1 MQKQFLYTLIGIC
14 LLLITSCQKD
24 NAADNIVKVNIAYDE
39 TNTEKYQKLSINAS
53 LQKPEFNWETGD
65 QIKLVSSNG
74 NSLKLDFVSAANNAA
89 SFKLAS
95 GTITPND
102 YKCFTNPANASVTAS
117 GVNYSAP
124 STFLID
130 INDVDNYISNHMLLY
145 TKTKYTHGH
154 AGNIAR
160 LYPAMTI
167 LEIPLQCTTGTVI
180 INTITLKAK
189 GVTQNGAFISSARL
203 PNVFLNDSSFTQV
216 NYTNSINYQ
225 FSGNGLTVGATAT
238 TIKLLV
244 WSAHPDSVSGLTGY
258 SIIINNGYDTNS
270 FQKTTAFSNS
280 NYYRTPNLSIPVP
293 VIGDW
298 YQGGIVC
305 TTYVMNNITHG
316 YVCDSVA
323 IGSYVWSPNTTTI
336 TTNTIIGSGNQNTTN
351 IYTVFGQGNSYAARV
366 CYDATRNGYND
377 WFLPSINELQ
387 LAYNIRN
394 NPRRK
399 FDITNYKLYYWSSSQ
414 NTTQK
419 AYTFNFPNN
428 QTNTPQKSKTNLVL
442 PMRQF

>member
-1 MQKQFLYTLIGIC
+1 MQKQFPYTLIGIC
-14 LLLITSCQKD
+14 LLLIASCQKD

-65 QIKLVSSNG
+65 QIKLADSIG
-74 NSLKLDFVSAANNAA
+74 NSLTLDFVSVVNNTA
-89 SFKLAS
+89 SFSLAS
-95 GTITPND
+95 GSITPKN
-102 YKCFTNPANASVTAS
+102 YVCFTNPANASVTAF
-117 GVNYSAP
+117 GVSYSTP
-124 STFLID
+124 STYMID

-145 TKTKYTHGH
+145 TKTKYTHGP
-154 AGNIAR
+154 ASNTA
-160 LYPAMTI
+160 LFYPAMTI

-270 FQKTTAFSNS
+270 FQKTNAFSNS
-280 NYYRTPNLSIPVP
+280 NYYRTPNLSTPIP

-305 TTYVMNNITHG
+305 TTYVVNNITHG
-316 YVCDSVA
+316 VVCDSIA
-323 IGSYVWSPNTTTI
+323 IGSHPWSATKDNDIPTSTTVGT
-336 TTNTIIGSGNQNTTN
+336 GNQNTTA
-351 IYTVFGQGNSYAARV
+351 IYDSLGSGNYAASV
-366 CYDATRNGYND
+366 CYNATRNGYSD

-394 NPRRK
+394 NARRK
-399 FDITNYKLYYWSSSQ
+399 FSIAPNVAYWSSSQ
-414 NTTQK
+414 FINNTKLANT
-419 AYTFNFPNN
+419 YDFVN
-428 QTNTPQKSKTNLVL
+428 QVGNLPKKNSALVL